1 MRCHERLAQTGSVM
15 YSYAPRFAAKQQ
27 PSCWGHRQLH
37 GQCGASWQGAPS
49 AATDNQR
56 RTSKASSRLTE
67 RGGSRKSVARRE
79 QLEAS
84 ESMSRLSSQPVGCV
98 MRVAELSRPGSLA
111 AAINHKL
118 EQHGKVGS
126 LGRPMPAA
134 YCQRCRGPQPLCAV
148 PLPHSDPAAGCWC
161 QRRVH
166 SNACHS
172 HCAQQGAHH
181 PESGCGA
188 AACPPAKPRG
198 RAGAAV
204 PASIPL
210 QRALDGHG
218 RPQCQHRYQHR
229 HQRKCWQCW
238 GARWQQRR
246 QHAWRP

>member
-1 MRCHERLAQTGSVM
+1 MRCDERLAQADSVM
-15 YSYAPRFAAKQQ
+15 HSYAPRFAAKQQ
-27 PSCWGHRQLH
+27 PSCWAHRQLH
-37 GQCGASWQGAPS
+37 GQCETSRQGAAS

-56 RTSKASSRLTE
+56 RASKASSRTE
-67 RGGSRKSVARRE
+67 GGGSRKGVARRE

-84 ESMSRLSSQPVGCV
+84 ESMPKLSSRPVGCV

-126 LGRPMPAA
+126 LGRPMPA
-134 YCQRCRGPQPLCAV
+134 YCQHCRPPCAV

-166 SNACHS
+166 SDACHS
-172 HCAQQGAHH
+172 HCAQQSMHH
-181 PESGCGA
+181 PEPGCGA

-198 RAGAAV
+198 CARAAV
-204 PASIPL
+204 PASLPL

-218 RPQCQHRYQHR
+218 QPQCQHQYQHR
-229 HQRKCWQCW
+229 RQRKCWQCW
-238 GARWQQRR
+238 GARWQQCR
-246 QHAWRP
+246 